1 MAGARLFFR
10 IGKKVSVFD
19 YATLFDASFL
29 AGEAAEVVEFGA
41 AHFTVFVYDDR
52 IDEGGF
58 YREDTLNADVVA
70 HFAHGEALFSAFSRD
85 ADHNTAIQLDTLF
98 VTFFDT
104 ICHGDSVA
112 GAEFGMLLAG
122 SEGFFGNFN
131 QVHCKV

>member
-70 HFAHGEALFSAFSRD
+70 HFAHGEALFVTVAGD
-85 ADHNTAIQLDTLF
+85 ADYDAAVLLDTLF
-98 VTFFDT
+98 VAFFDT
-104 ICHGDSVA
+104 VSHGDGVA
-112 GAEFGMLLAG
+112 GTKLGMLLAG
-122 SEGFFGNFN
+122 GKCLFGYFD
-131 QVHCKV
+131 